1 MHLSLQHTVCILSQ
15 GEGKLKMQSK
25 ALNVS
30 KLEREGERK
39 EKRKESDRSGRNHFQ
54 GSLDHWNLL
63 GSIESG
69 HVNHLAHLAGTQ
81 AAIAN

>member
-1 MHLSLQHTVCILSQ
+1 MALVTKCPQTKAETPGKMHLSLQHTVCILSQ

-54 GSLDHWNLL
+54 GSLDH
-63 GSIESG
+63 
-69 HVNHLAHLAGTQ
+69 
-81 AAIAN
+81 